1 MEASSHNRHNSINFV
16 KPNNSG
22 MKQIY
27 FHAER
32 KIMEYL
38 KFENLLAG
46 WFALLLNTIF
56 PFLFPIRE
64 FLILTIALVA
74 CDTITGIMAAK
85 RRKEPITS
93 RGIRRTVEKI
103 TAYFIAILCAEGMRV
118 TFIPE
123 ISIPYFV
130 AFIIAIAEFKSNI
143 ENVEHISGI
152 NIWQQIMD
160 KFKINK

>member
-1 MEASSHNRHNSINFV
+1 MDTSSHNSHNSINFV
-16 KPNNSG
+16 RPNNKG
-22 MKQIY
+22 MRDFF

-74 CDTITGIMAAK
+74 CDTITGIIAAK
-85 RRKEPITS
+85 RRKEPITH
-93 RGIRRTVEKI
+93 RGIKRTVEKI
-103 TAYFIAILCAEGMRV
+103 TAYFIAILCAEGIRV

-123 ISIPYFV
+123 ISIPYFI
-130 AFIIAIAEFKSNI
+130 AFIISIAEFKSNI
-143 ENVEHISGI
+143 ENVEQISGL